1 MYINSTPTQNG
12 NYGNP
17 VNRAF
22 ENSVHLP
29 DEMLE
34 SYLDAMGFVSITV
47 TDGEVTA
54 LQLNEAA
61 YNAYIADHP
70 ITPPAPVEP
79 TEEDDVNAMLIDHE
93 YRLTLLELGL

>member
-1 MYINSTPTQNG
+1 MYINAMPTENG

-17 VNRAF
+17 VSRAF
-22 ENSVHLP
+22 DGGVYLP

-34 SYLDAMGFVSITV
+34 SYIDAMGFVSITV
-47 TDGEVTA
+47 TDGEVETI
-54 LQLNEAA
+54 QLNEAA

-70 ITPPAPVEP
+70 ITPPAPDEP
-79 TEEDDVNAMLIDHE
+79 TEEDDINAMLVDHE